1 MGAVE
6 GLASEGRPLPDQ
18 KQHGVEEGQ
27 VQLRPRAT
35 SEAGDLIRASDF
47 PLMVPVKTGM
57 CLAQLCSP
65 SPHTMHWAAWRHQ
78 REEAEEPERS
88 PATCV

>member
-57 CLAQLCSP
+57 CLAAALLP
-65 SPHTMHWAAWRHQ
+65 ITPHYALGSLDAPKGRG
-78 REEAEEPERS
+78 
-88 PATCV
+88 